1 MKLGV
6 QIICASL
13 IFSSGVIA
21 GPDLSLPQSS
31 LIPESWSIYP
41 MHEEINSVRIND
53 NLYQVQ
59 GTKMMLSKDAFNGD
73 KWTAN
78 TFFLGSSMSFWY
90 TKQAPSSSLDM
101 WDGLAVVVRDGLVSG
116 FLNDGKDLFKPHD
129 DIKKSF
135 FIPCSIPTRPEG
147 EVNVLSV
154 SYQNGFFRIKLN
166 DRHCFQTD
174 QIALFEDNKEYLYFG
189 ISHGTFAD
197 FNVKDDVVP
206 PVDEVIPELQE
217 QLQKQADET
226 QLKQQKLKQETR
238 TRSFINTDSN
248 VNTEILNQVLN
259 KLDQYSDSYS
269 LGESD
274 NQVIDDLKR
283 DLSNFKNK
291 QASGFLTLAQ
301 KIATL
306 TDIFDQI
313 SPSSSSINMA
323 DHLNDYFSVEQGIEL
338 LTIRLDSIE
347 SLFKENHGEFKNEV
361 RTVLNSSSGSKKRSW
376 VGPVITLLVAEILL
390 VVSYSAF
397 RNKYIK
403 GNRADYHAKMI

>member
-1 MKLGV
+1 
-6 QIICASL
+6 
-13 IFSSGVIA
+13 
-21 GPDLSLPQSS
+21 
-31 LIPESWSIYP
+31 

-116 FLNDGKDLFKPHD
+116 FLNDGKNLFKPHD

-135 FIPCSIPTRPEG
+135 FIPCSIPTRPEA

-174 QIALFEDNKEYLYFG
+174 QITLFEDNKEYLYFG

-226 QLKQQKLKQETR
+226 RLEQQKLKQETR
-238 TRSFINTDSN
+238 TRSFINTDSS

-283 DLSNFKNK
+283 DLSKFKNK